1 MIPAFVVLKVRP
13 AAVDT
18 DALRASR
25 ARIADRSVAS
35 GNGTRCQ
42 LTPSIERSTTPP
54 RPTTQHTDTEGAE
67 PAVNSVASPVEV
79 TSQLAPR
86 LVERCTLDPAMRQRT
101 FGSGDTMSMPATSA
115 RSLDGAAESS
125 VLAE

>member
-1 MIPAFVVLKVRP
+1 MPPFVVLKVRP
-13 AAVDT
+13 STVDT

-42 LTPSIERSTTPP
+42 LTPSIERSTTPA
-54 RPTTQHTDTEGAE
+54 RPTSQQTDAEGAA
-67 PAVNSVASPVEV
+67 PAVNSVAIPVEV
-79 TSQLAPR
+79 TSQLAPPF
-86 LVERCTLDPAMRQRT
+86 VERCTLDPAMRQRT
-101 FGSGDTMSMPATSA
+101 FGSGDTISMPATSA
-115 RSLDGAAESS
+115 RSLVDAAESS